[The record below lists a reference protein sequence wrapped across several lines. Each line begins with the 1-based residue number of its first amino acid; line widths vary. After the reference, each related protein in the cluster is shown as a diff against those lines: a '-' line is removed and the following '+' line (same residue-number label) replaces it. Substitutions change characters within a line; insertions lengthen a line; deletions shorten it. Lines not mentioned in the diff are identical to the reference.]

1 MNNIFNGYEINSDRD
16 IERHRNDVYKKYPY
30 VMEQPVKKDYVFDEN
45 QSVKWNREQVEKHNN
60 DINTRKKYRQSMIYQ
75 ELHQIQIATVQYIQS
90 ELSPHV
96 SEGQAARLYEKLYRE
111 FESGL
116 FQGKLD
122 TLLTAILEVFS

>member
-1 MNNIFNGYEINSDRD
+1 
-16 IERHRNDVYKKYPY
+16 
-30 VMEQPVKKDYVFDEN
+30 MEQPVKKDYVFDEN

-96 SEGQAARLYEKLYRE
+96 SEGHAARLYEKLYSE

>member
-1 MNNIFNGYEINSDRD
+1 
-16 IERHRNDVYKKYPY
+16 
-30 VMEQPVKKDYVFDEN
+30 MEQPVKKDYVFDEN
-45 QSVKWNREQVEKHNN
+45 QSVKWNREQVEKYNN

-96 SEGQAARLYEKLYRE
+96 SEEQAGKLYEKLYSE

-122 TLLTAILEVFS
+122 TLLDAIREVFS

>member
-60 DINTRKKYRQSMIYQ
+60 DINIRKKYRQSMIYQ

-96 SEGQAARLYEKLYRE
+96 SEEQAEKLYEKLYSE

-122 TLLTAILEVFS
+122 TLLDAILEVFS

>member
-1 MNNIFNGYEINSDRD
+1 MITKRSIRVPIYKYGLTIIIFDNWYDLEGHI
-16 IERHRNDVYKKYPY
+16 P
-30 VMEQPVKKDYVFDEN
+30 DYVFDEN

-75 ELHQIQIATVQYIQS
+75 ELHQIQVATVQYIQS
-90 ELSPHV
+90 ELSPHI
-96 SEGQAARLYEKLYRE
+96 SEEQAGKLYEKLYSE

-122 TLLTAILEVFS
+122 TLLDAILEVFS